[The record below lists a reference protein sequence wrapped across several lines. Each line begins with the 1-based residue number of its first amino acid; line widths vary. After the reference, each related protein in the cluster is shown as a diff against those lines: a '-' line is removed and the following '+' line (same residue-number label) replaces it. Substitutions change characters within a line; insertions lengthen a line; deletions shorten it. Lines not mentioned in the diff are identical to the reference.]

1 MEVDAS
7 VNHSVASINNS
18 RQSKRV
24 SGASFIKGT
33 PSSQKGKEMPTPVNV
48 NLAPIE
54 DKLKE
59 HTDELAKLKELMLKL
74 SQKLKIISE
83 WKLEVGKDVP
93 KIKKKMKIIFDEREK
108 AEADLLNS
116 IWRSS

>member
-1 MEVDAS
+1 
-7 VNHSVASINNS
+7 
-18 RQSKRV
+18 
-24 SGASFIKGT
+24 
-33 PSSQKGKEMPTPVNV
+33 
-48 NLAPIE
+48 
-54 DKLKE
+54 
-59 HTDELAKLKELMLKL
+59 MLKL

>member
-1 MEVDAS
+1 
-7 VNHSVASINNS
+7 
-18 RQSKRV
+18 
-24 SGASFIKGT
+24 
-33 PSSQKGKEMPTPVNV
+33 MPTPVNV

-59 HTDELAKLKELMLKL
+59 HTDELVKLKELMLKL